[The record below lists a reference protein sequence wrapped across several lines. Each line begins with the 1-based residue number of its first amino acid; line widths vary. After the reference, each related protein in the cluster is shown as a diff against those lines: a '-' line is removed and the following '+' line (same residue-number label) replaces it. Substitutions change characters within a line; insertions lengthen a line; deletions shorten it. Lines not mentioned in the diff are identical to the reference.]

1 MAKLESRAGSA
12 DHLPYPMMDLAQKR
26 AQLQERLQSY
36 ERLLVAYSGGI
47 DSAYLA
53 WEARQV
59 LGNNVLAVIADSP
72 SLARAQLKDAVG
84 FAQEQE
90 IRLEILTTSEMER
103 PDYVRNDGQ
112 RCFHCKDELFTVME
126 QFAADHGFATI
137 AYGVNVDDQGDFR
150 PGQHA
155 ARQHGVAAP
164 LLEAGLTKQDIREL
178 ARQCGL
184 RIWDKPASACLS
196 SRIEYGR
203 PVTREALA
211 AVEAGE
217 DALRA
222 LGFRQLRVR
231 HHGQIARIE
240 ISREELPRALAPEMA
255 SEFVRIFKALGFTY
269 VTLDLEGFRSG
280 SMNALLSLSEIKST

>member
-1 MAKLESRAGSA
+1 
-12 DHLPYPMMDLAQKR
+12 MMELAQKR
-26 AQLQERLQSY
+26 ARLRDRLQSY
-36 ERLLVAYSGGI
+36 QKLLVAYSGGI

-59 LGNNVLAVIADSP
+59 LGADVLAVIADSP
-72 SLARAQLKDAVG
+72 SLARAQLNDAVA
-84 FAQEQE
+84 FADEEE
-90 IRLEILTTSEMER
+90 IPLEILATSEMDR

-126 QFAADHGFATI
+126 KFAMDRGFDTI
-137 AYGVNVDDQGDFR
+137 AYGVNLDDQGDFR

-155 ARQHGVAAP
+155 ARKHGVAAP
-164 LLEAGLTKQDIREL
+164 LLEAELTKQDIRQL
-178 ARQCGL
+178 AQDAGL

-217 DALRA
+217 DALRS
-222 LGFRQLRVR
+222 LGFRQFRVR

-240 ISREELPRALAPEMA
+240 ISREELPLAMSPEMA
-255 SEFVRIFKALGFTY
+255 AEFVRVFKSLGFTY

-280 SMNALLSLSEIKST
+280 SMNALLPLSTIRTA